1 MTITIKYDSELAGY
15 SISTYAKAW
24 ADKNGDIMEAARGS
38 RKYGEF
44 EGGTGFSGT
53 KYSLPSSHGEST
65 GLIVEGD
72 VTYSFMPQHTFY
84 GKMDS
89 LALGEDLTSNPN
101 GIGQYLSEVQLKLSG
116 LDISGEFDDNKSKE
130 ENHEGEMHKSV
141 YGLMRGNAEPM
152 LEILKAKGIDVD
164 AKLKDIDIASQFDV
178 MSDAPEIATVGI
190 ADDSDALLIAA

>member
-1 MTITIKYDSELAGY
+1 MTITIKYDSEFADY
-15 SISTYAKAW
+15 SISTYTHEW
-24 ADKNGDIMEAARGS
+24 AEKHGDITEAARGS

-53 KYSLPSSHGEST
+53 KYSLPSSHVADT
-65 GLIVEGD
+65 AMIVEGD

-89 LALGEDLTSNPN
+89 LELGEGLTSNPN
-101 GIGQYLSEVQLKLSG
+101 GKYLSEVQLKLSG
-116 LDISGEFDDNKSKE
+116 LDISGEYDDNKSKE
-130 ENHEGEMHKSV
+130 ENQQGEMHKSV

>member
-1 MTITIKYDSELAGY
+1 MTITIKYDSELADY
-15 SISTYAKAW
+15 SISTYAKVW
-24 ADKNGDIMEAARGS
+24 ADKHGDIMEAARGD
-38 RKYGEF
+38 RKYGDF

-84 GKMDS
+84 GKIDS
-89 LALGEDLTSNPN
+89 LELGEELTSNPN
-101 GIGQYLSEVQLKLSG
+101 GKYLSEVQLKLSG

-130 ENHEGEMHKSV
+130 ENQQGGMHKSV
-141 YGLMRGNAEPM
+141 FGLMRGNAEPM

-178 MSDAPEIATVGI
+178 MCDAPEIATVGI